1 MKQTNIY
8 TVRGRNNFSIK
19 KLLLIN
25 TCKMA
30 FIKIIFNQKTIQK
43 YIREQ
48 EADNRIRGSLNKREY
63 TNLFNKKSLE

>member
-8 TVRGRNNFSIK
+8 TVRGRNNISIK

-25 TCKMA
+25 TYKMA